1 MYKTLV
7 NTGINNQPQ
16 LVIPGFLNQSRVWR
30 IIHCLPIFSWMHG
43 SLPNFECIVPS
54 MLAIQKNK
62 KHHSFWRNFPS
73 NEKTQNWKATT
84 NEPWKKPGKCFPIES
99 WLFNR
104 AYRDPYNDCFI
115 TPPYNRAVFHPQ
127 QITLSN
133 QKLALQI
140 SLSWRPPPSV
150 FDRIDREPATPLVQG
165 GPKNHRYKL
174 GCKPI

>member
-16 LVIPGFLNQSRVWR
+16 LVIAGFLNQSTVWR

-54 MLAIQKNK
+54 MPAIQK

-73 NEKTQNWKATT
+73 NEKTHLEQQQQMSHEKSPVNA
-84 NEPWKKPGKCFPIES
+84 GKCFPIES

-104 AYRDPYNDCFI
+104 AYRDPYNVFFI
-115 TPPYNRAVFHPQ
+115 TPPYNRVVFHPQ

-150 FDRIDREPATPLVQG
+150 FDRIDREPAMPVVQG
-165 GPKNHRYKL
+165 GPKKNIVTSWL
-174 GCKPI
+174 